1 MPAEQAGL
9 ITPFTRDLKRD
20 FASGSGADLLA
31 SKVLQALMT
40 RGATPRSSGELP
52 WRTSFGAG
60 LDLLRHQ
67 RNDAALAE
75 LARVHVRDALRRWVP
90 EAELVEV
97 AVSRENASLQ
107 LRVQYRPARRQGRSD
122 EPPAEVAV
130 PLDA

>member
-1 MPAEQAGL
+1 MSRDQTGL
-9 ITPFTRDLKRD
+9 LTPFRRDRKRD

-40 RGATPRSSGELP
+40 NGATPRSSGELP
-52 WRTSFGAG
+52 WRTAFGAG
-60 LDLLRHQ
+60 LELLRHQ

-97 AVSRENASLQ
+97 AVSREDAKLQ
-107 LRVQYRPARRQGRSD
+107 LRVRFRPARRRGRSMDTPD
-122 EPPAEVAV
+122 EVSV
-130 PLDA
+130 PLEV

>member
-1 MPAEQAGL
+1 MSEPAQGL
-9 ITPFTRDLKRD
+9 LTPFRRDRKRD

-52 WRTSFGAG
+52 WRTAFGAG

-75 LARVHVRDALRRWVP
+75 LARVYVRDALRRWVP
-90 EAELVEV
+90 EVDLVEV
-97 AVSRENASLQ
+97 AVTRDGATLQ
-107 LRVQYRPARRQGRSD
+107 LRVRYRASRRQGRTD
-122 EPPAEVAV
+122 DTPAEVLV